1 MILSFLTVI
10 AKVKHYT
17 YFCNYKNYS
26 NRKNTKMDT
35 PTVSKKDILNAFQFR
50 HATKEF
56 DSTKKLTDEDIHFIL
71 ETAHLSPSSFGFE
84 PWHFVVVQDP
94 ELRELLKPVAWG
106 APLKLDTASHFV
118 LGLSMKAPMTKW
130 DSDYIM
136 HMMKDVKQ
144 LPEDV
149 IEMYSKFYREFQE
162 RDFDLDTDKKLF
174 DWATKQ
180 TYIALGNMM
189 TAAALNGIDSCPI
202 EGFHQEKAE
211 ALLREKFGIDTDKYG
226 LSVMVA
232 FGYRKEAPAHGKSRR
247 DFDSIVTWK

>member
-1 MILSFLTVI
+1 MKTP
-10 AKVKHYT
+10 
-17 YFCNYKNYS
+17 
-26 NRKNTKMDT
+26 NTT
-35 PTVSKKDILNAFQFR
+35 TEDILNAFQFR

-56 DSTKKLTDEDIHFIL
+56 DATKTLTDQQIKFIL
-71 ETAHLSPSSFGFE
+71 KTANLSPSSFGFE
-84 PWHFVVVQDP
+84 PWHFVVVQDK

-118 LGLSMKAPMTKW
+118 LGLSMKASMVKH
-130 DSDYIM
+130 DADYIM

-174 DWATKQ
+174 DWSSKQ
-180 TYIALGNMM
+180 SYIALGNMM
-189 TAAALNGIDSCPI
+189 SAAALTGVDSCPI

-211 ALLREKFGIDTDKYG
+211 ILLRDKFGVDTEKYG
-226 LSVMVA
+226 LSFMVA
-232 FGYRKEAPAHGKSRR
+232 FGYRKANPEFQKSRR
-247 DFDSIVTWK
+247 NFEDIVTWK

>member
-1 MILSFLTVI
+1 M
-10 AKVKHYT
+10 
-17 YFCNYKNYS
+17 
-26 NRKNTKMDT
+26 NT
-35 PTVSKKDILNAFQFR
+35 PNISKKEILNAFQFR

-56 DSTKKLTDEDIHFIL
+56 DTTKKVAHEDMKFIL

-84 PWHFVVVQDP
+84 PWHFVVVQDK

-118 LGLSMKAPMTKW
+118 LGLSMKASMVKH
-130 DSDYIM
+130 DADYIM
-136 HMMKDVKQ
+136 TMMKDVKQ
-144 LPEDV
+144 LPADV

-174 DWATKQ
+174 DWSAKQ

-189 TAAALNGIDSCPI
+189 TSAALAGIDSCPI

-211 ALLREKFGIDTDKYG
+211 ALLKEKFGVDTDKYG
-226 LSVMVA
+226 LSFMVA
-232 FGYRKEAPAHGKSRR
+232 FGYRKANPEFGKSRR
-247 DFDSIVTWK
+247 NFEDIVTFK

>member
-1 MILSFLTVI
+1 
-10 AKVKHYT
+10 
-17 YFCNYKNYS
+17 
-26 NRKNTKMDT
+26 MDT
-35 PTVSKKDILNAFQFR
+35 ANISKEQIISAFQSR

-56 DSTKKLTDEDIHFIL
+56 DASKIVPSEDMDFIL
-71 ETAHLSPSSFGFE
+71 ETAQLSPSSFGFE
-84 PWHFVVVQDP
+84 PWHFIVVQDK

-118 LGLSMKAPMTKW
+118 LGLSMKASMTKW

-144 LPEDV
+144 LPADV

-174 DWATKQ
+174 DWASKQ

-189 TAAALNGIDSCPI
+189 TSAALIGVDSCPI

-211 ALLREKFGIDTDKYG
+211 ALLKEKFGVDTDKYG
-226 LSVMVA
+226 LSYMVA
-232 FGYRKEAPAHGKSRR
+232 FGYRKEEPAFGKSRR
-247 DFDSIVTWK
+247 NTEDIVSWK

>member
-1 MILSFLTVI
+1 MS
-10 AKVKHYT
+10 
-17 YFCNYKNYS
+17 
-26 NRKNTKMDT
+26 T
-35 PTVSKKDILNAFQFR
+35 PNIPKEAILNAFQFR

-56 DSTKKLTDEDIHFIL
+56 DTTKKVSNDDINFIL
-71 ETAHLSPSSFGFE
+71 KTGNLSPSSFGFE
-84 PWHFVVVQDP
+84 PWHFIVVQDK

-136 HMMKDVKQ
+136 SMMKDVKQ
-144 LPEDV
+144 LPAEA

-162 RDFDLDTDKKLF
+162 RDFELDTDKKLF
-174 DWATKQ
+174 DWASKQ

-189 TAAALNGIDSCPI
+189 TSAALMGVDSCPI

-211 ALLREKFGIDTDKYG
+211 TLLKDRFGVDTNKYG
-226 LSVMVA
+226 LSYMLA
-232 FGYRKEAPAHGKSRR
+232 FGYRKEAPIHEKSRR
-247 DFDSIVTWK
+247 SFEDIISWK

>member
-1 MILSFLTVI
+1 M
-10 AKVKHYT
+10 K
-17 YFCNYKNYS
+17 
-26 NRKNTKMDT
+26 T
-35 PTVSKKDILNAFQFR
+35 PNIPQEEIINAFNFR
-50 HATKEF
+50 HACKEF
-56 DSTKKLTDEDIHFIL
+56 DASKKLTEKQINFIL
-71 ETAHLSPSSFGFE
+71 QTANLSPSSFGFE
-84 PWHFVVVQDP
+84 PWQFIVIQDK

-118 LGLSMKAPMTKW
+118 LGLSMKAPLTKW

-144 LPEDV
+144 FPEDV

-162 RDFDLDTDKKLF
+162 RDFNLDSDKKLF
-174 DWATKQ
+174 DWASKQ

-211 ALLREKFGIDTDKYG
+211 ALLEEKFGIDTSKFG
-226 LSVMVA
+226 LSFMVA
-232 FGYRKEAPAHGKSRR
+232 FGYRKEEPPYAKNRR
-247 DFDSIVTWK
+247 PLEEIVIWK

>member
-1 MILSFLTVI
+1 MNTPNI
-10 AKVKHYT
+10 AKA
-17 YFCNYKNYS
+17 
-26 NRKNTKMDT
+26 
-35 PTVSKKDILNAFQFR
+35 DILNAFNFR

-56 DSTKKLTDEDIHFIL
+56 DATKKVSDEDMKFIL

-84 PWHFVVVQDP
+84 PWHFIVVQDK

-118 LGLSMKAPMTKW
+118 LGLSMKAPMVKH
-130 DSDYIM
+130 DSEYIM

-144 LPEDV
+144 LPQEV
-149 IEMYSKFYREFQE
+149 IEMYSTFYREFQE

-174 DWATKQ
+174 DWSSKQ

-189 TAAALNGIDSCPI
+189 TAAALIGIDSCPI

-211 ALLREKFGIDTDKYG
+211 ALLKEKFGVDTDKYG
-226 LSVMVA
+226 LSFMTA
-232 FGYRKEAPAHGKSRR
+232 FGYRKADPEHGKSRR
-247 DFDSIVTWK
+247 NFEDIVTFK